1 MIARLIAAA
10 ATVTLAAGC
19 AQTYDEPQSATA
31 YAEGER
37 CFWPSQV
44 TGFRKAPDRDGYS
57 DRILVDVGVNDTYLF
72 ETLGSCSDLDYAET
86 IGFDQHGSGTI
97 CQGID
102 VTLVVPSPIGERRC
116 AVRMIRKLSEVEEAA
131 L

>member
-1 MIARLIAAA
+1 M
-10 ATVTLAAGC
+10 
-19 AQTYDEPQSATA
+19 
-31 YAEGER
+31 
-37 CFWPSQV
+37 

-116 AVRMIRKLSEVEEAA
+116 AVRMIRKLSEVEEAV